1 MRTWIF
7 TFIFQLVL
15 CVYLTEEVK
24 VKFKRERGSY
34 INGINFYSSTDHFDS
49 IGSTQNYRLQFCIKL
64 NGICEGNTCNQCR
77 CMKQDSTF
85 ISYSL
90 GCRNDYFKGIKTSN
104 YLYYMKETKI
114 HYNICALGNANEI
127 FQLLSIQIINHKILL
142 LGYLSNFLQ

>member
-24 VKFKRERGSY
+24 VKFKRKRGSY

-77 CMKQDSTF
+77 CRKQDSTF

-104 YLYYMKETKI
+104 YLYYMKVREKQKYITI
-114 HYNICALGNANEI
+114 SV
-127 FQLLSIQIINHKILL
+127 LLEMLMKFYSFSAFFAGISK
-142 LGYLSNFLQ
+142 